1 VNHPVRLTVAG
12 EVPPSPSRFVPI
24 RPVTTIFVAG
34 AGQDHEIRGHRAFPS
49 RSGRVTIARASTTG
63 KGDHVSTDHAA
74 MAATTVDADR
84 ARLHELGYA
93 QELKRGMGWFSN
105 FAVSF
110 TIISILTG
118 GITTFYLPLFAGG
131 PKAVTFSWIIVGS
144 FTLMVGLSMAEIC
157 SAYPTAGG
165 LYYWSAKLANRNA
178 PAWSWFT
185 GWFNFVGQ
193 VAITASI
200 DFGLATTINFL
211 ITSYISDNLLTA
223 KWILFTYAL
232 VLALH
237 GLINTFR
244 VKLVAV
250 FNDVSVWW
258 HVIGVAVIVIALAVL
273 PEHHQPADFIFS
285 SKNGTGWN
293 FPLVGLYVFMIGML
307 LAQYTITGFDAS
319 AHMTE
324 ETLEANVSGSKA
336 IVRAI
341 YVSAVA
347 GLVLNLAMLYAI
359 PKHGYDTIAGTVPAL
374 MAGFQLFISAIG
386 PAGGKLLIIVS
397 IVAQL
402 FCGMASVTA
411 NSRMI
416 YAFSRDGAVPGHR
429 LWHRINP
436 RTRTPTNSVWLAVVL
451 AFLLGVPSL
460 YQNAGYSVAFFA
472 IVSIGTVGLYIA
484 YIIPVFLRLRSRE
497 FHTGPWNLGRWSKPI
512 GWVAVAWVV
521 LVSIVFFL
529 PAFYPWLPGQE
540 VGGVNVGLNNFNWA
554 GPLMLLIFAVVGI
567 WWLVSAKGWF
577 TGPQV
582 QGTPAEL
589 LAIERE
595 LAAIEAGADPSTFVR
610 LEEEL
615 EEELEER
622 LHPDE

>member
-1 VNHPVRLTVAG
+1 MT
-12 EVPPSPSRFVPI
+12 I
-24 RPVTTIFVAG
+24 RPDTR
-34 AGQDHEIRGHRAFPS
+34 HE
-49 RSGRVTIARASTTG
+49 G
-63 KGDHVSTDHAA
+63 KGPRVSVHDAPLGSTE
-74 MAATTVDADR
+74 TVDADR
-84 ARLHELGYA
+84 DRLHEMGYA

-118 GITTFYLPLFAGG
+118 GITTFYLPLLAGG
-131 PKAVTFSWIIVGS
+131 PKAVTLSWIIVGF
-144 FTLMVGLSMAEIC
+144 FTLLVGLAMAEIC

-211 ITSYISDNLLTA
+211 ITSYISDNLLN
-223 KWILFTYAL
+223 KWWVLTTYGIVL
-232 VLALH
+232 VLH

-244 VKLVAV
+244 VKLVAA
-250 FNDVSVWW
+250 FNDISVWW
-258 HVIGVAVIVIALAVL
+258 HVIGVAVIVGALIIL
-273 PEHHQPADFIFS
+273 PESHQKVDFIFS
-285 SKNGTGWN
+285 SKNATGWD
-293 FPLVGLYVFMIGML
+293 FPFVGLYVFMIGML
-307 LAQYTITGFDAS
+307 IAQYTITGFDAS

-324 ETLEANVSGSKA
+324 ETLEANVSSSKA

-359 PKHGYDTIAGTVPAL
+359 PKGGYDTLSVGGLT
-374 MAGFQLFISAIG
+374 AGFQLFIAAIG
-386 PAGGKLLIIVS
+386 PAGGKLLIIIS

-429 LWHRINP
+429 IWHRINP
-436 RTRTPTNSVWLAVVL
+436 RTRTPTNSVWLAVGL
-451 AFLLGVPSL
+451 AFLLGLPSI

-472 IVSIGTVGLYIA
+472 IVSIGTVGLYVA
-484 YIIPVFLRLRSRE
+484 YIIPVFLRLRNRD
-497 FHTGPWNLGRWSKPI
+497 FQVGPWNLGRWSKPI
-512 GWVAVAWVV
+512 GWVAFVWVV
-521 LVSIVFFL
+521 IIGIVFFL
-529 PAFYPWLPGQE
+529 PAFYPWIPGDS
-540 VGGVNVGLNNFNWA
+540 VAGVNVGLNNFNWA
-554 GPLMLLIFAVVGI
+554 GPLMLLIFAVIGI
-567 WWLVSAKGWF
+567 WWMVSAKKWF
-577 TGPQV
+577 KGPQV
-582 QGTPAEL
+582 QGSRDEL

-595 LAAIEAGADPSTFVR
+595 LAAVEAGADPSTFER
-610 LEEEL
+610 LESGTPAE
-615 EEELEER
+615 
-622 LHPDE
+622 H

>member
-1 VNHPVRLTVAG
+1 
-12 EVPPSPSRFVPI
+12 
-24 RPVTTIFVAG
+24 
-34 AGQDHEIRGHRAFPS
+34 
-49 RSGRVTIARASTTG
+49 
-63 KGDHVSTDHAA
+63 
-74 MAATTVDADR
+74 MAAPSTGDADR
-84 ARLHELGYA
+84 DRLHEMGYA

-118 GITTFYLPLFAGG
+118 GITTFYLPLLAGG
-131 PKAVTFSWIIVGS
+131 PKAVTFSWIIVGF
-144 FTLMVGLSMAEIC
+144 FTLMVGLAMAEIC

-165 LYYWSAKLANRNA
+165 LYYWSAKLANRNSA
-178 PAWSWFT
+178 AWSWFT

-223 KWILFTYAL
+223 RWIFFTYFC

-244 VKLVAV
+244 VRLVSL

-258 HVIGVAVIVIALAVL
+258 HVIGVAVIVVSLVIL
-273 PEHHQPADFIFS
+273 PSTHRDLDFLFS
-285 SKNGTGWN
+285 SANDTGWQ
-293 FPLVGLYVFMIGML
+293 FPFVGIYIFVVGLL

-324 ETLEANVSGSKA
+324 ETLDANVSSSKA

-341 YVSAVA
+341 YISAIA
-347 GLVLNLAMLYAI
+347 GLILNVAMLLAI
-359 PKHGYDTIAGTVPAL
+359 PNGQKSYDHIAFTVPAL
-374 MAGFQLFISAIG
+374 TAGFQLFIDAIG
-386 PAGGKLLIIVS
+386 PAGGKFLIIIS

-451 AFLLGVPSL
+451 AFILGVPSL
-460 YQNAGYSVAFFA
+460 YQKAHYSVAFFA

-484 YIIPVFLRLRSRE
+484 YIIPVFLRLRNRD
-497 FHTGPWNLGRWSKPI
+497 FQPGPWNLGKWSKPI
-512 GWVAVAWVV
+512 GWVAFIWVV
-521 LVSIVFFL
+521 FICLVFFV
-529 PAFYPWLPGQE
+529 PQFYPWLPGDN
-540 VGGVNVGLNNFNWA
+540 VTAGGATTYGLNNFNWA
-554 GPLMLLIFAVVGI
+554 GPTMFIIFAVTGI
-567 WWLVSAKGWF
+567 WWLVSAKNWF
-577 TGPQV
+577 HGPQV
-582 QGTPAEL
+582 QGTRDEL

-595 LAAIEAGADPSTFVR
+595 LAAVEAGADPSTFAR
-610 LEEEL
+610 LEDQRD
-615 EEELEER
+615 EELEER
-622 LHPDE
+622 MHPDE

>member
-1 VNHPVRLTVAG
+1 
-12 EVPPSPSRFVPI
+12 
-24 RPVTTIFVAG
+24 
-34 AGQDHEIRGHRAFPS
+34 
-49 RSGRVTIARASTTG
+49 
-63 KGDHVSTDHAA
+63 VSTDPSGDAV
-74 MAATTVDADR
+74 ATIDADR
-84 ARLHELGYA
+84 ERLHELGYA

-118 GITTFYLPLFAGG
+118 GITTFYLPLLAGG
-131 PKAVTFSWIIVGS
+131 PKAVTFSWIIVGV

-211 ITSYISDNLLTA
+211 ISSYISDNLMTA
-223 KWILFTYAL
+223 RWILFTYAGVL
-232 VLALH
+232 VLH

-244 VKLVAV
+244 VRLVAI
-250 FNDVSVWW
+250 FNDISVWW
-258 HVIGVAVIVIALAVL
+258 HVIGVAVIVIALIVL
-273 PEHHQPADFIFS
+273 PESHQKVDFIFS
-285 SKNGTGWN
+285 SANGTGWD
-293 FPLVGLYVFMIGML
+293 FPFVGLYVFMIGML
-307 LAQYTITGFDAS
+307 IAQYTITGYDAS

-359 PKHGYDTIAGTVPAL
+359 PKGSYDAIAGSGLV
-374 MAGFQLFISAIG
+374 AGFQLFISAIG
-386 PAGGKLLIIVS
+386 PAGGKLLIMIS

-429 LWHRINP
+429 IWHRINP

-451 AFLLGVPSL
+451 AFILGVPSL
-460 YQNAGYSVAFFA
+460 YQNEGYSVAFFA

-484 YIIPVFLRLRSRE
+484 YIIPVFLRLRNRD
-497 FHTGPWNLGRWSKPI
+497 FQAGPWNLGKYSKPI
-512 GWVAVAWVV
+512 GWIATIWVV
-521 LVSIVFFL
+521 IISIVFFL
-529 PAFYPWLPGQE
+529 PAFYPWLPWQKVDGK
-540 VGGVNVGLNNFNWA
+540 NVGLNNFNWA
-554 GPLMLLIFAVVGI
+554 GPLMLLIFAIIGI
-567 WWLVSAKGWF
+567 WWLVSAKKWF
-577 TGPQV
+577 KGPQV
-582 QGTPAEL
+582 QGNKEEL

-595 LAAIEAGADPSTFVR
+595 LAAIESGADPSTFVR
-610 LEEEL
+610 LEAQLDEEL
-615 EEELEER
+615 DER

>member
-1 VNHPVRLTVAG
+1 M
-12 EVPPSPSRFVPI
+12 
-24 RPVTTIFVAG
+24 
-34 AGQDHEIRGHRAFPS
+34 
-49 RSGRVTIARASTTG
+49 
-63 KGDHVSTDHAA
+63 STDDAA
-74 MAATTVDADR
+74 MASTATVDADR
-84 ARLHELGYA
+84 DRLHEMGYA

-118 GITTFYLPLFAGG
+118 GITTFYLPLLAGG
-131 PKAVTFSWIIVGS
+131 PKAVTFSWIIVGA

-178 PAWSWFT
+178 AAWSWFT

-200 DFGLATTINFL
+200 DFGLAVTINFL

-223 KWILFTYAL
+223 KWILFTYAC

-244 VKLVAV
+244 VRLVAV

-258 HVIGVAVIVIALAVL
+258 HVGGVAVIVGALTIL
-273 PEHHQPADFIFS
+273 PTSHRDLDFLFS
-285 SKNGTGWN
+285 SANSTGWD
-293 FPLVGLYVFMIGML
+293 FPFVGIYIFVIGLL

-324 ETLEANVSGSKA
+324 ETREANVSGSKA

-341 YVSAVA
+341 YVSAIA
-347 GLVLNLAMLYAI
+347 GLILNVAMLLAI
-359 PKHGYDTIAGTVPAL
+359 PPGQKGYDGVAFTAPAL
-374 MAGFQLFISAIG
+374 MAGFQLFINAIG
-386 PAGGKLLIIVS
+386 PAGGKFLIIVS

-429 LWHRINP
+429 IWHRINP
-436 RTRTPTNSVWLAVVL
+436 RTRTPTNSVWLAVGL

-484 YIIPVFLRLRSRE
+484 YIIPVFLRLRNKD
-497 FHTGPWNLGRWSKPI
+497 FQLGPWNLGRWSKPI
-512 GWVAVAWVV
+512 GWVAVLWVCFICV
-521 LVSIVFFL
+521 VFFL
-529 PAFYPWLPGQE
+529 PAFYPWLPGDE
-540 VGGVNVGLNNFNWA
+540 IGGVNVGLNNFNWA
-554 GPLMLLIFAVVGI
+554 GPAMFTIFAIVGI
-567 WWLVSAKGWF
+567 WWLTSAKQWF
-577 TGPQV
+577 HGPQV
-582 QGTPAEL
+582 QGTREEL

-595 LAAIEAGADPSTFVR
+595 LAAVEAGADPSTFER
-610 LEEEL
+610 LEDRLDEEL
-615 EEELEER
+615 EDR
-622 LHPDE
+622 MHTDE

>member
-1 VNHPVRLTVAG
+1 
-12 EVPPSPSRFVPI
+12 
-24 RPVTTIFVAG
+24 
-34 AGQDHEIRGHRAFPS
+34 
-49 RSGRVTIARASTTG
+49 
-63 KGDHVSTDHAA
+63 
-74 MAATTVDADR
+74 M
-84 ARLHELGYA
+84 GYA

-131 PKAVTFSWIIVGS
+131 PLAVTLSWIIVGF
-144 FTLMVGLSMAEIC
+144 FTLLVGLAMAEIC

-223 KWILFTYAL
+223 RWILFTYFCVL
-232 VLALH
+232 VLH

-244 VKLVAV
+244 VSLVSR
-250 FNDVSVWW
+250 FNDISVWW
-258 HVIGVAVIVIALAVL
+258 HVTGVAVIVGALIIL
-273 PEHHQPADFIFS
+273 PESHQKVDFIFS
-285 SKNGTGWN
+285 SKNGTGWD
-293 FPLVGLYVFMIGML
+293 FPFVGMYVFLIGML
-307 LAQYTITGFDAS
+307 IAQYTITGFDAS

-324 ETLEANVSGSKA
+324 ETLEANVSSSKA

-359 PKHGYDTIAGTVPAL
+359 PKGGYDKIAGTVPAL
-374 MAGFQLFISAIG
+374 MAGFQLFIDAIG
-386 PAGGKLLIIVS
+386 PAGGKALILIS

-429 LWHRINP
+429 IWHRINP
-436 RTRTPTNSVWLAVVL
+436 RTRTPTNSVWLAVGL
-451 AFLLGVPSL
+451 AFLLGLPSL
-460 YQNAGYSVAFFA
+460 YQKAGFSVAFFA
-472 IVSIGTVGLYIA
+472 IVSIGTVGLYVA
-484 YIIPVFLRLRSRE
+484 YIIPVFLRLRNRD
-497 FHTGPWNLGRWSKPI
+497 FQVGPWNLGKWSKPI
-512 GWVAVAWVV
+512 GWVAFCWVV
-521 LVSIVFFL
+521 LIGIVFFL
-529 PAFYPWLPGQE
+529 PAFYPWLPGDNVT
-540 VGGVNVGLNNFNWA
+540 VGGVTTYGLNNFNWA
-554 GPLMLLIFAVVGI
+554 GPLMLIIFTIIGI
-567 WWLVSAKGWF
+567 WWLVSAKKWF
-577 TGPQV
+577 HGPQV
-582 QGTPAEL
+582 QGSREEL

-595 LAAIEAGADPSTFVR
+595 LAAVEAGADPSTFER
-610 LEEEL
+610 LESGTPAE
-615 EEELEER
+615 
-622 LHPDE
+622 H

>member
-1 VNHPVRLTVAG
+1 M
-12 EVPPSPSRFVPI
+12 
-24 RPVTTIFVAG
+24 
-34 AGQDHEIRGHRAFPS
+34 
-49 RSGRVTIARASTTG
+49 AST
-63 KGDHVSTDHAA
+63 A
-74 MAATTVDADR
+74 TVDADR
-84 ARLHELGYA
+84 DRLHEMGYA

-118 GITTFYLPLFAGG
+118 GITTFYLPLLAGG
-131 PKAVTFSWIIVGS
+131 PKAVTFSWIIVGA
-144 FTLMVGLSMAEIC
+144 FTLLVGLSMAEIC

-223 KWILFTYAL
+223 RWILFTYAI

-237 GLINTFR
+237 GAINTFR
-244 VKLVAV
+244 VRLVAI

-258 HVIGVAVIVIALAVL
+258 HVAGVAVIVGALVIM
-273 PEHHQPADFIFS
+273 PSYHRDIDFLFS
-285 SKNGTGWN
+285 SANNTGWD
-293 FPLVGLYVFMIGML
+293 FPYVGIYIFVIGL
-307 LAQYTITGFDAS
+307 LIAQYTITGFDAS

-324 ETLEANVSGSKA
+324 ETVEANVSSSKA

-341 YVSAVA
+341 YISAIA
-347 GLVLNLAMLYAI
+347 GLILNVAMLLAI
-359 PKHGYDTIAGTVPAL
+359 PKGQAGYEGVAFTVPAL
-374 MAGFQLFISAIG
+374 TAGFQLFINAIG
-386 PAGGKLLIIVS
+386 PAGGKFLVIIS

-429 LWHRINP
+429 IWHRINP
-436 RTRTPTNSVWLAVVL
+436 RTRTPTNSVWLAVFL

-484 YIIPVFLRLRSRE
+484 YIIPVFLRLRNRD
-497 FHTGPWNLGRWSKPI
+497 FQPGPWSLGKWSKPI
-512 GWVAVAWVV
+512 GWVAFIWV
-521 LVSIVFFL
+521 IFIGIIFFV
-529 PAFYPWLPGQE
+529 PAFYPWLPGQK
-540 VGGVNVGLNNFNWA
+540 VDGVDVGLNNFNWA
-554 GPLMLLIFAVVGI
+554 GPLMVLIFAIIGI
-567 WWLVSAKGWF
+567 WWLVSAKNWF
-577 TGPQV
+577 HGPQV
-582 QGTPAEL
+582 QGSRDEL

-595 LAAIEAGADPSTFVR
+595 LAAIELGQSPEGFEH
-610 LEEEL
+610 LEDQL
-615 EEELEER
+615 DEELEER
-622 LHPDE
+622 MHSDE

>member
-1 VNHPVRLTVAG
+1 MTIPLD
-12 EVPPSPSRFVPI
+12 I
-24 RPVTTIFVAG
+24 RHEGRG
-34 AGQDHEIRGHRAFPS
+34 AR
-49 RSGRVTIARASTTG
+49 
-63 KGDHVSTDHAA
+63 VSTDDAA
-74 MAATTVDADR
+74 MASTATVDADR
-84 ARLHELGYA
+84 DRLHEMGYA

-118 GITTFYLPLFAGG
+118 GITTFYLPLLAGG
-131 PKAVTFSWIIVGS
+131 PKAVTFSWIIVGA
-144 FTLMVGLSMAEIC
+144 FTLLVGLSMAEIC

-223 KWILFTYAL
+223 RWILFTYAI

-237 GLINTFR
+237 GAINTFR
-244 VKLVAV
+244 VRLVAI

-258 HVIGVAVIVIALAVL
+258 HVAGVAVIVGALVIL
-273 PEHHQPADFIFS
+273 PSSHRDIDFLFS
-285 SKNGTGWN
+285 SANNTGWD
-293 FPLVGLYVFMIGML
+293 FPYVGIYIFVIGL
-307 LAQYTITGFDAS
+307 LIAQYTITGFDAS

-324 ETLEANVSGSKA
+324 ETVEANVSSSKA

-341 YVSAVA
+341 YISAIA
-347 GLVLNLAMLYAI
+347 GLILNVAMLLAI
-359 PKHGYDTIAGTVPAL
+359 PKGQAGYEGVAFTVPAL
-374 MAGFQLFISAIG
+374 TAGFQLFINAIG
-386 PAGGKLLIIVS
+386 PAGGKFLIIIS

-429 LWHRINP
+429 IWHRINP

-484 YIIPVFLRLRSRE
+484 YIIPVFLRLRNRD
-497 FHTGPWNLGRWSKPI
+497 FQPGPWNLGKWSKPI
-512 GWVAVAWVV
+512 GWVAFIWV
-521 LVSIVFFL
+521 IFIGIIFFV

-540 VGGVNVGLNNFNWA
+540 IDGVNVGLNNFNWA
-554 GPLMLLIFAVVGI
+554 GPLMVLIFAVIGI
-567 WWLVSAKGWF
+567 WWLVSAKNWF
-577 TGPQV
+577 HGPQV
-582 QGTPAEL
+582 QGSREEL

-595 LAAIEAGADPSTFVR
+595 LAAVELGQSPEGFER
-610 LEEEL
+610 LEDQL
-615 EEELEER
+615 DQELEER
-622 LHPDE
+622 MHTDE

>member
-1 VNHPVRLTVAG
+1 M
-12 EVPPSPSRFVPI
+12 
-24 RPVTTIFVAG
+24 
-34 AGQDHEIRGHRAFPS
+34 
-49 RSGRVTIARASTTG
+49 
-63 KGDHVSTDHAA
+63 STDDAA
-74 MAATTVDADR
+74 MASTATVDADR
-84 ARLHELGYA
+84 DRLHEMGYA

-118 GITTFYLPLFAGG
+118 GITTFYLPLLAGG
-131 PKAVTFSWIIVGS
+131 PKAVTFSWIIVGA

-211 ITSYISDNLLTA
+211 ITSYVSDNLLTA
-223 KWILFTYAL
+223 RWILFTYAI

-237 GLINTFR
+237 GAINTFR
-244 VKLVAV
+244 VRLVAI

-258 HVIGVAVIVIALAVL
+258 HVGGVAVIVGALVIL
-273 PEHHQPADFIFS
+273 PSSHRDIDFLFS
-285 SKNGTGWN
+285 SANNTGWD
-293 FPLVGLYVFMIGML
+293 FPYVGIYIFVIGL
-307 LAQYTITGFDAS
+307 LIAQYTITGFDAS

-324 ETLEANVSGSKA
+324 ETVEANVSSSKA

-341 YVSAVA
+341 YISAIA
-347 GLVLNLAMLYAI
+347 GLILNVAMLLAI
-359 PKHGYDTIAGTVPAL
+359 PKGQAGYEGVAFTVPAL
-374 MAGFQLFISAIG
+374 TAGFQLFINAIG
-386 PAGGKLLIIVS
+386 PAGGKFLIIIS

-429 LWHRINP
+429 IWHRINP

-451 AFLLGVPSL
+451 AFILGVPSL
-460 YQNAGYSVAFFA
+460 YQKAHYSVAFFA

-484 YIIPVFLRLRSRE
+484 YIIPVFLRLRNRD
-497 FHTGPWNLGRWSKPI
+497 FQPGPWNLGKWSKPI
-512 GWVAVAWVV
+512 GWVAFIWVV
-521 LVSIVFFL
+521 FICVVFFV
-529 PAFYPWLPGQE
+529 PQFYPWLPGDN
-540 VGGVNVGLNNFNWA
+540 VTAGGVTTYGLNNFNWA
-554 GPLMLLIFAVVGI
+554 GPTMFIIFAVTGI
-567 WWLVSAKGWF
+567 WWLVSAKNWF
-577 TGPQV
+577 HGPQV
-582 QGTPAEL
+582 QGTRDEL

-595 LAAIEAGADPSTFVR
+595 LAAVEAGADPSTFTR
-610 LEEEL
+610 LEDQL
-615 EEELEER
+615 DHELEER
-622 LHPDE
+622 MRTDE

>member
-1 VNHPVRLTVAG
+1 M
-12 EVPPSPSRFVPI
+12 
-24 RPVTTIFVAG
+24 
-34 AGQDHEIRGHRAFPS
+34 
-49 RSGRVTIARASTTG
+49 STE
-63 KGDHVSTDHAA
+63 DL
-74 MAATTVDADR
+74 MAKTAIDNADLD
-84 ARLHELGYA
+84 RLHELGYA

-118 GITTFYLPLFAGG
+118 GITTFYLPLLAGG
-131 PKAVTFSWIIVGS
+131 PKAVTFSWIIVGA
-144 FTLMVGLSMAEIC
+144 FTLLVGMSMAEIC

-200 DFGLATTINFL
+200 DFGLAVTINFL
-211 ITSYISDNLLTA
+211 ITSYITSNLLTA
-223 KWILFTYAL
+223 KWILFTYAF
-232 VLALH
+232 VLLLH

-244 VKLVAV
+244 VRLVAI

-258 HVIGVAVIVIALAVL
+258 HVIGVAVIVLALTIL
-273 PEHHQPADFIFS
+273 PSSHRPVDFLFS
-285 SKNGTGWN
+285 SANNTGWD
-293 FPLVGLYVFMIGML
+293 FPFVGIYIFVVGLL
-307 LAQYTITGFDAS
+307 LAQCTITGFDAS

-324 ETLEANVSGSKA
+324 ETREANVSGSKA

-341 YVSAVA
+341 YVSAIA
-347 GLVLNLAMLYAI
+347 GLILNVAMLLAI
-359 PKHGYDTIAGTVPAL
+359 PPGPKGYEGVAFTVPAL
-374 MAGFQLFISAIG
+374 MAGFQLFINAIG
-386 PAGGKLLIIVS
+386 PSGGKFLIIIS

-429 LWHRINP
+429 IWHRINP
-436 RTRTPTNSVWLAVVL
+436 RTRTPTNSVWLAVGL

-484 YIIPVFLRLRSRE
+484 YIIPVFLRLRNRD
-497 FHTGPWNLGRWSKPI
+497 FQPGPWNLGRWSKPI
-512 GWVAVAWVV
+512 GWVAVLWVCFI
-521 LVSIVFFL
+521 SIVFFL
-529 PAFYPWLPGQE
+529 PAFYPWLPGDE
-540 VGGVNVGLNNFNWA
+540 IDGVNVGLNNFNWA
-554 GPLMLLIFAVVGI
+554 GPAMFGIFAIVGI
-567 WWLVSAKGWF
+567 WWLVSAKNWF
-577 TGPQV
+577 HGPQV
-582 QGTPAEL
+582 QGSRDEL

-595 LAAIEAGADPSTFVR
+595 LAAVEAGADPSTFTR
-610 LEEEL
+610 LEDRL
-615 EEELEER
+615 DEELEER
-622 LHPDE
+622 LHPDA

>member
-1 VNHPVRLTVAG
+1 MDN
-12 EVPPSPSRFVPI
+12 S
-24 RPVTTIFVAG
+24 
-34 AGQDHEIRGHRAFPS
+34 
-49 RSGRVTIARASTTG
+49 
-63 KGDHVSTDHAA
+63 
-74 MAATTVDADR
+74 ATTEAPDADR
-84 ARLHELGYA
+84 DRLHELGYA

-118 GITTFYLPLFAGG
+118 GITTFYLPLLAGG
-131 PKAVTFSWIIVGS
+131 PKAVTFSWIIVGF
-144 FTLMVGLSMAEIC
+144 FTLLVGLAMAEIC

-185 GWFNFVGQ
+185 GWFNLVGQ

-211 ITSYISDNLLTA
+211 ISSYVDDNLLTA
-223 KWILFTYAL
+223 RWIFFTYGAVL
-232 VLALH
+232 VLH

-244 VKLVAV
+244 VRLVAV

-258 HVIGVAVIVIALAVL
+258 HVAGVATIVGALVIL
-273 PEHHQPADFIFS
+273 PDSHRDLDFLFS
-285 SKNGTGWN
+285 SGNSTGWD
-293 FPLVGLYVFMIGML
+293 FPYVGVYIFLIGML
-307 LAQYTITGFDAS
+307 IAQYTITGFDAS

-324 ETLEANVSGSKA
+324 ETVEANVSSSKA

-341 YVSAVA
+341 YISAVA
-347 GLVLNLAMLYAI
+347 GLILNVAMLLAI
-359 PKHGYDTIAGTVPAL
+359 PPGQAGYEGVAFTVPAL
-374 MAGFQLFISAIG
+374 TAGFQLFINAIG
-386 PAGGKLLIIVS
+386 PAGGKMLIIIS
-397 IVAQL
+397 IIAQL

-436 RTRTPTNSVWLAVVL
+436 RTRTPTNSVWLAVGL
-451 AFLLGVPSL
+451 AFLLGLPSL

-484 YIIPVFLRLRSRE
+484 YIIPVFLRLLSKD
-497 FHTGPWNLGRWSKPI
+497 FQPGPWNLGKWSKPI
-512 GWVAVAWVV
+512 GWVAFVWVV
-521 LVSIVFFL
+521 IIGIVFFL
-529 PAFYPWLPGQE
+529 PAFYPWLPGQRAA
-540 VGGVNVGLNNFNWA
+540 GSDINVGLNNFNWA
-554 GPLMLLIFAVVGI
+554 GPLMLVIFAIIGI
-567 WWLVSAKGWF
+567 WWLVSAKNWF
-577 TGPQV
+577 HGPQV
-582 QGTPAEL
+582 QGSREEL

-595 LAAIEAGADPSTFVR
+595 LAAIELGADPSGFQR
-610 LEEEL
+610 LEDQLDTEL
-615 EEELEER
+615 EEKT
-622 LHPDE
+622 HPGS

>member
-1 VNHPVRLTVAG
+1 MSDRAVG
-12 EVPPSPSRFVPI
+12 GSEV
-24 RPVTTIFVAG
+24 
-34 AGQDHEIRGHRAFPS
+34 
-49 RSGRVTIARASTTG
+49 
-63 KGDHVSTDHAA
+63 
-74 MAATTVDADR
+74 VDADR
-84 ARLHELGYA
+84 DRLHELGYA

-118 GITTFYLPLFAGG
+118 GITTFYLPLLAGG
-131 PKAVTFSWIIVGS
+131 PKAVTFSWIVVGI
-144 FTLMVGLSMAEIC
+144 FTLLVGLSMAEIC

-165 LYYWSAKLANRNA
+165 LYYWSAKLANRNS

-211 ITSYISDNLLTA
+211 ITSYVISDNGDNNLLTA
-223 KWILFTYAL
+223 RWILVTYGL
-232 VLALH
+232 VLLLH

-244 VKLVAV
+244 VGLVAL
-250 FNDVSVWW
+250 FNDISVWW
-258 HVIGVAVIVIALAVL
+258 HVAGVGVIVGALVIL
-273 PEHHQPADFIFS
+273 PDTHRPADFIFS
-285 SKNGTGWN
+285 SANSTGWD
-293 FPLVGLYVFMIGML
+293 FPYVGMYIFFIGML
-307 LAQYTITGFDAS
+307 IAQYTITGFDAS

-324 ETLEANVSGSKA
+324 ETVEANVSSSKA

-347 GLVLNLAMLYAI
+347 GLILNLAMLYAI
-359 PKHGYDTIAGTVPAL
+359 PDGQAGYEGVAFALPAL
-374 MAGFQLFISAIG
+374 TAGFQLFIDAIG
-386 PAGGKLLIIVS
+386 PAGGKLLIMIS

-436 RTRTPTNSVWLAVVL
+436 RTRTPTNSVWLAVGL
-451 AFLLGVPSL
+451 AFVLGLPSL

-472 IVSIGTVGLYIA
+472 IVSIGTVGLYVA
-484 YIIPVFLRLRSRE
+484 YIIPVFLRLRSRN
-497 FHTGPWNLGRWSKPI
+497 FSPGPWNLGRWSRPI
-512 GWVAVAWVV
+512 GTIACVWVV
-521 LVSIVFFL
+521 LIAVVFFL
-529 PAFYPWLPGQE
+529 PAFYPWRPGQR
-540 VGGVNVGLNNFNWA
+540 VDGVNLGLNNFNWA
-554 GPLMLLIFAVVGI
+554 GPVMLTIFGVISI
-567 WWLVSAKGWF
+567 WWVASAKSWF
-577 TGPQV
+577 RGPQV
-582 QGTPAEL
+582 QGTREEL

-595 LAAIEAGADPSTFVR
+595 LAAVEAGKDPSGFER
-610 LEEEL
+610 LEHTF